1 MRMSSA
7 VLCFLAT
14 LTIASAGRLIS
25 PSDLGLPSLSDAP
38 DFCHGLECPPFK
50 LLKNTSQYQLREY
63 EGGRT
68 YDLSYHPISYLL
80 ILLTAH
86 CHGGLCH
93 TDDVCR
99 VNFGLTTLS
108 FYATV
113 RVSCTVGH
121 RLKTF
126 RVLQPSL

>member
-1 MRMSSA
+1 MLPDTSRTQVADFAPYFHIVHVSANTTMRMSSV

-63 EGGRT
+63 EGGKT
-68 YDLSYHPISYLL
+68 YDLLYHPISYLL

-86 CHGGLCH
+86 CKGGLV
-93 TDDVCR
+93 TL
-99 VNFGLTTLS
+99 LTTFVASML
-108 FYATV
+108 
-113 RVSCTVGH
+113 
-121 RLKTF
+121 L
-126 RVLQPSL
+126 L

>member
-1 MRMSSA
+1 MRMSSV
-7 VLCFLAT
+7 VLCFLST

-68 YDLSYHPISYLL
+68 YDLSYHPVSYLL

-86 CHGGLCH
+86 CYGGLCH
-93 TDDVCR
+93 TVDDICR
-99 VNFGLTTLS
+99 VNVGLTALS
-108 FYATV
+108 FHAT
-113 RVSCTVGH
+113 
-121 RLKTF
+121 L
-126 RVLQPSL
+126 

>member
-1 MRMSSA
+1 MRMSSV

-14 LTIASAGRLIS
+14 LTIVSAGRLIS
-25 PSDLGLPSLSDAP
+25 PSDLGLPSLGDAP

-68 YDLSYHPISYLL
+68 YGLLYHPISYLL

-86 CHGGLCH
+86 DNGGLH
-93 TDDVCR
+93 HITDDDNRR
-99 VNFGLTTLS
+99 VSFGLQ
-108 FYATV
+108 
-113 RVSCTVGH
+113 H
-121 RLKTF
+121 
-126 RVLQPSL
+126 